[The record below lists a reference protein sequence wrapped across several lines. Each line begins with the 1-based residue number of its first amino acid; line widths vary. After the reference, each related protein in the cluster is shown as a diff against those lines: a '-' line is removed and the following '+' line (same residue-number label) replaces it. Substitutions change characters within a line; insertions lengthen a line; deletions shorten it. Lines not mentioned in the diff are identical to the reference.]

1 MHDCTGPFTMLAGI
15 HLAVSA
21 PNAIFQESL
30 RAYLATWYPGLA
42 TIDLRIE
49 KGRIHPPTEPGIGAV
64 LRADVLDRH
73 DVVHQIS
80 Q

>member
-1 MHDCTGPFTMLAGI
+1 MSFLNLTGVEKFFGP
-15 HLAVSA
+15 V
-21 PNAIFQESL
+21 
-30 RAYLATWYPGLA
+30 RALKG
-42 TIDLRIE
+42 IDLRIE